1 MREQNET
8 TTPQE
13 VWQLLREL
21 IEMQKESERR
31 LQESE
36 RVLKESGQETERRL
50 QETERVLKESGQET
64 ERRLQETERVL
75 KESSQETERVLKE
88 SSQETERVLKES
100 SQETER
106 VLKESGQ
113 ETERRFRET
122 ERRFRETERLLK
134 ESSQRVDAQMG
145 KWGNRLGEF
154 VEWQVRPAA
163 VRLFQERGIDV
174 TELQSNISVYRGAEE
189 GMEIDLL
196 AVNGTQAVAVEVKS
210 KLTQQDVDEH
220 LERLAKFKRLL
231 PRYQTMNIL
240 GAVAAFVIPTDVARY
255 AYQNGLFVIAQSG
268 QNLVIL
274 NDSKF
279 RPKAW

>member
-21 IEMQKESERR
+21 IEMQKES
-31 LQESE
+31 
-36 RVLKESGQETERRL
+36 
-50 QETERVLKESGQET
+50 

-106 VLKESGQ
+106 RLQETERVLKESGQ
-113 ETERRFRET
+113 ETERRLQ
-122 ERRFRETERLLK
+122 ETERLLR

-163 VRLFQERGIDV
+163 VKLFQERGIDV
-174 TELQSNISVYRGAEE
+174 TELQSNISVDRGAEE

-240 GAVAAFVIPTDVARY
+240 GAVAAFVIPPDVARY
-255 AYQNGLFVIAQSG
+255 AYRNGLFVIAQSG

>member
-31 LQESE
+31 LQETE
-36 RVLKESGQETERRL
+36 RVLKESSQETERVLKESSQETERRL

-64 ERRLQETERVL
+64 ERRLQETER
-75 KESSQETERVLKE
+75 
-88 SSQETERVLKES
+88 
-100 SQETER
+100 
-106 VLKESGQ
+106 
-113 ETERRFRET
+113 
-122 ERRFRETERLLK
+122 LLR

-163 VRLFQERGIDV
+163 VKLFQERGIDV
-174 TELQSNISVYRGAEE
+174 TELQSNISVHRGAEE

-240 GAVAAFVIPTDVARY
+240 GAVAAFVIPPDVARY
-255 AYQNGLFVIAQSG
+255 AYRNGLFVIAQSG